1 MTAHAA
7 ASAARTYVVTCT
19 LEVLPASWCMEE
31 LEAVAAYVIARS
43 PAHARRLFLEGSEAA
58 VGVDHRPETCGILP
72 RN

>member
-1 MTAHAA
+1 MTAH
-7 ASAARTYVVTCT
+7 TYIVTCT
-19 LEVLPASWCMEE
+19 LEVLPAAWCMEE

-58 VGVDHRPETCGILP
+58 MGVNHRPETCGILP